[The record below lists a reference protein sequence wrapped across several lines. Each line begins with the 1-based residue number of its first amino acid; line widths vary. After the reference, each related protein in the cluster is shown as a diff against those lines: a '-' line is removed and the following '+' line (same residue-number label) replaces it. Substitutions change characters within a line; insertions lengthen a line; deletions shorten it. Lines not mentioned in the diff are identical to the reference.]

1 MTGQPCVAC
10 EGTARGPKRAGGCAK
25 NHILRVRP
33 VRAAFPSSKPRAER
47 IARGWRARSGSLS
60 PTRRADSHRRL
71 RPVRVSDFE
80 TFRILATG
88 VVNLRGTTV
97 SRRGE
102 QDRQSVRAHSISRRS
117 SWRPWY
123 RTGHRRFVRGSS
135 DARSAAPRR
144 CPPCGRHVGSPAGPR
159 RRARIPH
166 PGKTRWRSR
175 EPDRTIARRR
185 GVTDEVDVRG
195 GVTNGSLFE
204 PHVVAARD
212 RRQGRRSP

>member
-1 MTGQPCVAC
+1 MREEPHITRSPRSRGVSEFETSGGTDRSGVARAVRVAV
-10 EGTARGPKRAGGCAK
+10 TDAPRGVAPSTPTRS
-25 NHILRVRP
+25 RVRLRN
-33 VRAAFPSSKPRAER
+33 VSDSRGRGSKPAGYDRF
-47 IARGWRARSGSLS
+47 S
-60 PTRRADSHRRL
+60 TRRAG
-71 RPVRVSDFE
+71 PE
-80 TFRILATG
+80 
-88 VVNLRGTTV
+88 
-97 SRRGE
+97 
-102 QDRQSVRAHSISRRS
+102 SVRAHSISRRS

-204 PHVVAARD
+204 SHVVAARD